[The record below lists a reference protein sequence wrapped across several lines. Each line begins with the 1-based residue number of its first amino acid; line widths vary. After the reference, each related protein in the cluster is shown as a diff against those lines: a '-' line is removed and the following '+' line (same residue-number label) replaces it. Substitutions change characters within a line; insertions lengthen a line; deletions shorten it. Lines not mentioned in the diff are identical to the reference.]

1 MTKLSAEDDDV
12 PKKIERDIYEQAII
26 KGHGVLG
33 YSTEVVTE
41 EAREEAREEWG
52 RAIAAMPLCKRLTDR
67 EREINEILSESLKS
81 VEEDEEEENEEQTM
95 LTSADWYSAVGCDVM
110 LNGDTLLWTVP
121 DFVTADAIAM
131 MMNDPYSP
139 AHVVIDKES
148 GDYGI
153 PKDEVYHAEIYYTPD
168 DSIAGYIFGMSPMV
182 TFDNP
187 SESDIKLARNI
198 AQAITDRYYS
208 IKGAS

>member
-12 PKKIERDIYEQAII
+12 PKKIERDAYEQITV
-26 KGHGVLG
+26 KGHGELG
-33 YSTEVVTE
+33 YSTEVLT
-41 EAREEAREEWG
+41 EEAREEWG
-52 RAIAAMPLCKRLTDR
+52 RAIAAMPLCKRLADR
-67 EREINEILSESLKS
+67 EREVSEILSETLKS

-95 LTSADWYSAVGCDVM
+95 LSSEDWYSAVGCDVM

-121 DFVTADAIAM
+121 DFVAADTIAM
-131 MMNDPYSP
+131 MLNDPYKP
-139 AHVVIDKES
+139 AHVTLDKKS

-153 PKDEVYHAEIYYTPD
+153 PKDEVYYAEIYYTSD
-168 DSIAGYIFGMSPMV
+168 DSLAGYIFGMAPMV
-182 TFDNP
+182 TFNNP